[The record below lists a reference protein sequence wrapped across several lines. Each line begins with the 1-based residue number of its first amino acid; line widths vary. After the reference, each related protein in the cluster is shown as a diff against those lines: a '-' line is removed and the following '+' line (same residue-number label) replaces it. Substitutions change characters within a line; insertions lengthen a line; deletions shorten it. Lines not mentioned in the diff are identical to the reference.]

1 MYEYFG
7 CEHLAQG
14 LPTIDDVRPAEGLCH
29 ISSGGD
35 VPGASNT
42 FADEIAATVQSVDST
57 IKKLAMGNLEFF
69 EACTPGYYNNE
80 GSPGSGKG
88 IADQQYGE
96 GPVAFYQLVTDWQKE
111 GSMEGLSLK

>member
-1 MYEYFG
+1 MSKPF
-7 CEHLAQG
+7 
-14 LPTIDDVRPAEGLCH
+14 TIKVFFR
-29 ISSGGD
+29 GD
-35 VPGASNT
+35 WCPWCNGYLRDFNR
-42 FADEIAATVQSVDST
+42 ELET

-96 GPVAFYQLVTDWQKE
+96 GPVAFYQLVADWQKD